1 MKPHLFFHIACCTAF
16 LAPSAGA
23 ATLVIDQGKV
33 DSSSISSATQTITA
47 PTAGATGTYVSIGS
61 STSGATMG
69 RDSSIAL
76 GISNIAQSANATD
89 KQGMAFFNVGGSNSY
104 TNLFGFAY
112 NYTGTTLTLYAGGF
126 SEGWKSFAINDFS
139 STSSLTFFFDY
150 KTAVGATKGFFY
162 SVDGGEV
169 QNTGMTFSGSF
180 RFGNTYVSQIMLGN
194 RDASG
199 NGTWASNNTSGGN
212 IGTIVRGNF
221 TLDFLKGYD
230 QNLTLAEKQKLADKP
245 VPEASTAALAL
256 FGLSGLMLRRR
267 RRQA

>member
-1 MKPHLFFHIACCTAF
+1 
-16 LAPSAGA
+16 
-23 ATLVIDQGKV
+23 
-33 DSSSISSATQTITA
+33 
-47 PTAGATGTYVSIGS
+47 
-61 STSGATMG
+61 MG

-76 GISNIAQSANATD
+76 GISNIAQSANLSD
-89 KQGMAFFNVGGSNSY
+89 KQGMAFFNVGGTNY

-126 SEGWKSFAINDFS
+126 NEGWQSFAINGFS
-139 STSSLTFFFDY
+139 STSTLTFFFDF
-150 KTAVGATKGFFY
+150 KTAMGATKGFFY

-169 QNTGMTFSGSF
+169 QNTGMTFSSSF
-180 RFGNTYVSQIMLGN
+180 RFGNCYVSQVMLGN

-199 NGTWASNNTSGGN
+199 NGTWASNNANGGPIN
-212 IGTIVRGNF
+212 AIVQGNF

-230 QNLTLAEKQKLADKP
+230 QNLALQEKQDLAATMA
-245 VPEASTAALAL
+245 VIPEPSSMAMAL